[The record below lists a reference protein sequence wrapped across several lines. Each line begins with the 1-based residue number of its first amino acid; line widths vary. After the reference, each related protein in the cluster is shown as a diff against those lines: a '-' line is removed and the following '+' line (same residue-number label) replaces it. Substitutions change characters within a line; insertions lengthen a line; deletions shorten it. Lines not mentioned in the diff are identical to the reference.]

1 MLIHVPNSSSQPSS
15 QPFGQEEL
23 DIAAQMNEE
32 EPRQVTQCLVG
43 VSTTWCI

>member
-15 QPFGQEEL
+15 QPFGQEL